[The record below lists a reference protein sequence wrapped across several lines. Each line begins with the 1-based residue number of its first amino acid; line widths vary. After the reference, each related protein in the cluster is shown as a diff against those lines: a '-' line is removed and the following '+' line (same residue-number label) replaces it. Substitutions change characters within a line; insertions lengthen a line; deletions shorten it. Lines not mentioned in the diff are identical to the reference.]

1 VPNRIRFDPLRIM
14 RTDYMIDS
22 FQKSY
27 FVLDS
32 FDELFG
38 ATRRDFVAIYD
49 GCALRRCCR
58 PNGVDHRP
66 RPASR
71 HQRPPDGGVIRR
83 DGCNLSSRSAM
94 IWQWLLSAR

>member
-1 VPNRIRFDPLRIM
+1 
-14 RTDYMIDS
+14 MIDS

-49 GCALRRCCR
+49 RLRAQTLLPAEAVLTTDRVLHR
-58 PNGVDHRP
+58 GTNGRLM
-66 RPASR
+66 A
-71 HQRPPDGGVIRR
+71 
-83 DGCNLSSRSAM
+83 A
-94 IWQWLLSAR
+94 